1 MTISSC
7 NTVERETP
15 LRLTRRFFPMATA
28 IVVALSLALL
38 PVGCGDDKKK
48 SDDSSAAVGD
58 FEELREEA
66 EAARDEAKAAGADTL
81 AAEDFEKAMK
91 YLEQAQNFET
101 ENPGRAKSRYKS
113 AKKRFEESIATTTKI
128 QGKLAS
134 FQEKLKEFE
143 TQRDEFV
150 AAGGDKIAAEYFG
163 KAINEYNA
171 AKEASESG
179 DMSNANKRLR
189 YANNDLS
196 NAQNQAAKLTKDKLS
211 ADEERGLMAEAKA
224 KATEKGAENV
234 APQDWAWAADLERDA
249 AKAYDAGQFQRAFS
263 LFRQAKSAFLSANNA
278 ATGQL
283 ASTIKDA
290 SGKPD
295 LGGRIPS
302 GSGGNV
308 GATPGVDEIEIP
320 DLGSGDEADL
330 TDLANLFQGVA
341 SYSEGKLEIDWADGL
356 AFKEDISVLA
366 GKVGGD
372 KPNVIFEGS
381 ENVGEGFGEAGYVF
395 AGNTGGFLLID
406 AGFEDQV
413 GIRAEIQFSLLTQR
427 PFLEL
432 ILMADGDRW
441 YASEMA
447 SNVWI
452 IEDKGRLKKPM
463 ARARQGEYRQPFNK
477 WINRREPYIMEM
489 SYNKRSD
496 SQKGVITCKL
506 NGEVTA
512 TFETDKIRKGK
523 IGFRWSNTK
532 FVVKSLFVRGAV
544 DEEWA
549 IDALKK
555 HHEGGDSGGDDG
567 GDFGF

>member
-7 NTVERETP
+7 NTVQRETLP
-15 LRLTRRFFPMATA
+15 RLTRRFFPMATA
-28 IVVALSLALL
+28 IVVALSVALL

-48 SDDSSAAVGD
+48 SDDSTASAGD
-58 FEELREEA
+58 FTELREQA
-66 EAARDEAKAAGADTL
+66 EAARDDARAAGADTL
-81 AAEDFEKAMK
+81 ATEDFEKAMK
-91 YLEQAQNFET
+91 YLEQAQNYET
-101 ENPGRAKSRYKS
+101 EKPGRAKSRYKS
-113 AKKRFEESIATTTKI
+113 AKKRFEESIVATTKI
-128 QGKLAS
+128 QGKLAG

-143 TQRDEFV
+143 TLRDAFI
-150 AAGGDKIAAEYFG
+150 AAGGDKVAAEYYA

-171 AKEASESG
+171 AKEAAESG
-179 DMSNANKRLR
+179 ELSNANKRLR

-196 NAQNQAAKLTKDKLS
+196 NAENQAAKITKDKLS
-211 ADEERGLMAEAKA
+211 AEEERSLMEEAKA

-249 AKAYDAGQFQRAFS
+249 VKAYDAGQFQRAFS
-263 LFRQAKSAFLSANNA
+263 LFRQAKSAFVSANNA
-278 ATGQL
+278 TAGRL
-283 ASTIKDA
+283 AAAIKDA
-290 SGKPD
+290 SGNTD
-295 LGGRIPS
+295 SGGRIPA

-308 GATPGVDEIEIP
+308 GETPGVDEIEIP

-341 SYSEGKLEIDWADGL
+341 SYSEGKLEVDWSDGL
-356 AFKEDISVLA
+356 AFKEDISVLF
-366 GKVGGD
+366 GKTGSD
-372 KPNVIFEGS
+372 KPNIIFEGS

-395 AGNTGGFLLID
+395 AGNTEGFLLID

-413 GIRAEIQFSLLTQR
+413 GLRAEIQFSLLTQR

-432 ILMADGDRW
+432 ILMADGNRW

-463 ARARQGEYRQPFNK
+463 ARARQSEYRQPFNK
-477 WINRREPYIMEM
+477 WINRREPYIMEL

-523 IGFRWSNTK
+523 IGFRWYNTK

-549 IDALKK
+549 IEALKK
-555 HHEGGDSGGDDG
+555 HHEDSGSGDDDG

>member
-1 MTISSC
+1 
-7 NTVERETP
+7 
-15 LRLTRRFFPMATA
+15 MATA
-28 IVVALSLALL
+28 IVVALSVALL

-48 SDDSSAAVGD
+48 SDDSTASAGD
-58 FEELREEA
+58 FTELREQA
-66 EAARDEAKAAGADTL
+66 EAARDDARAAGADTL
-81 AAEDFEKAMK
+81 ATEDFEKAMK
-91 YLEQAQNFET
+91 YLEQAQNYET
-101 ENPGRAKSRYKS
+101 EKPGRAKSRYKS
-113 AKKRFEESIATTTKI
+113 AKKRFEESIVATTKI
-128 QGKLAS
+128 QGKLAG

-143 TQRDEFV
+143 TLRDAFI
-150 AAGGDKIAAEYFG
+150 AAGGDKVAAEYYA

-171 AKEASESG
+171 AKEAAESG
-179 DMSNANKRLR
+179 ELSNANKRLR

-196 NAQNQAAKLTKDKLS
+196 NAENQAAKITKDKLS
-211 ADEERGLMAEAKA
+211 AEEERSLMEEAKA

-249 AKAYDAGQFQRAFS
+249 VKAYDAGQFQRAFS
-263 LFRQAKSAFLSANNA
+263 LFRQAKSAFVSADNA
-278 ATGQL
+278 TAGRL
-283 ASTIKDA
+283 AAAIKDA
-290 SGKPD
+290 SGNTD
-295 LGGRIPS
+295 SGGRIPA

-308 GATPGVDEIEIP
+308 GETPGVDEIEIP

-341 SYSEGKLEIDWADGL
+341 SYSEGKLEVDWSDGL
-356 AFKEDISVLA
+356 AFKEDISVLF
-366 GKVGGD
+366 GKTGSD
-372 KPNVIFEGS
+372 KPNIIFEGS

-395 AGNTGGFLLID
+395 AGNTEGFLLVD

-413 GIRAEIQFSLLTQR
+413 GLRAEIQFSLLTQR

-432 ILMADGDRW
+432 ILMADGNRW

-463 ARARQGEYRQPFNK
+463 ARARQSEYRQPFNK
-477 WINRREPYIMEM
+477 WINRREPYIMEL

-523 IGFRWSNTK
+523 IGFRWYNTK

-549 IDALKK
+549 IEALKK
-555 HHEGGDSGGDDG
+555 HHEDSGSGDDDG

>member
-7 NTVERETP
+7 NTVQRETLP
-15 LRLTRRFFPMATA
+15 RLTRRFFPMATA
-28 IVVALSLALL
+28 IVVALSVALL

-48 SDDSSAAVGD
+48 SDDSTASAGD
-58 FEELREEA
+58 FTELREQA
-66 EAARDEAKAAGADTL
+66 EAARDDARAAGADTL
-81 AAEDFEKAMK
+81 ATEDFEKAMK
-91 YLEQAQNFET
+91 YLEQAQNYET
-101 ENPGRAKSRYKS
+101 EKPGRAKSRYKS
-113 AKKRFEESIATTTKI
+113 AKKRFEESIVATTKI
-128 QGKLAS
+128 QGKLAG

-143 TQRDEFV
+143 TLRDAFI
-150 AAGGDKIAAEYFG
+150 AAGGDKVAAEYYA

-171 AKEASESG
+171 AKEAAESG
-179 DMSNANKRLR
+179 ELSNANKRLR

-196 NAQNQAAKLTKDKLS
+196 NAENQAAKITKDKLS
-211 ADEERGLMAEAKA
+211 AEEERSLMEEAKA

-249 AKAYDAGQFQRAFS
+249 VKAYDAGQFQRAFS
-263 LFRQAKSAFLSANNA
+263 LFRQAKSAFVSADNA
-278 ATGQL
+278 TAGRL
-283 ASTIKDA
+283 AAAIKDA
-290 SGKPD
+290 SGNTD
-295 LGGRIPS
+295 SGGRIPA

-308 GATPGVDEIEIP
+308 GETPGVDEIEIP

-341 SYSEGKLEIDWADGL
+341 SYSEGKLEVDWSDGL
-356 AFKEDISVLA
+356 AFKEDISVLF
-366 GKVGGD
+366 GKTGSD
-372 KPNVIFEGS
+372 KPNIIFEGS

-395 AGNTGGFLLID
+395 AGNTEGFLLVD

-413 GIRAEIQFSLLTQR
+413 GLRAEIQFSLLTQR

-432 ILMADGDRW
+432 ILMADGNRW

-463 ARARQGEYRQPFNK
+463 ARARQSEYRQPFNK
-477 WINRREPYIMEM
+477 WINRREPYIMEL

-523 IGFRWSNTK
+523 IGFRWYNTK

-549 IDALKK
+549 IEALKK
-555 HHEGGDSGGDDG
+555 HHEDSGSGDDDG